1 MDLSIIAIVLAGGRS
16 SRMGTDKALLEID
29 GIPLLTRTCR
39 VAGIIATK
47 TYVITPRTEK
57 YRSLLPQD
65 CILIKETIIE
75 GENRSNSPLIGF
87 AQALNYLEEKNI
99 TADWILLLACDLPC
113 LDDRE
118 LLRWRQLLMTIDSA
132 TMTFLPKNSK
142 GWGALC
148 GFYRPSCKSSL
159 EAYID
164 GNRRSFQ
171 GWLKDLAVEELV
183 ASDDRI
189 FFNCN
194 TPEDFIK
201 IATEFN
207 GDRE

>member
-16 SRMGTDKALLEID
+16 SRMGTDKALLEIE
-29 GIPLLTRTCR
+29 GLSLLTRVCNI
-39 VAGIIATK
+39 AGKIAAK

-65 CILIKETIIE
+65 CVLIKETIVE

-87 AQALNYLEEKNI
+87 YLALNYLEEKNL

-118 LLRWRQLLMTIDSA
+118 LLRWRQLLTAIDTSIMA
-132 TMTFLPKNSK
+132 FLSKNSK
-142 GWGALC
+142 GWEALC
-148 GFYRPSCKSSL
+148 GFYRPSCKVSL

-164 GNRRSFQ
+164 SNRRSFQ
-171 GWLKDLAVEELV
+171 GWLKDLVIEELV
-183 ASDDRI
+183 VRDDRV

-194 TPEDFIK
+194 TPEDFMK
-201 IATEFN
+201 IAAEFN
-207 GDRE
+207 GDRQ